1 MLKIFDVL
9 YKQAIFLLIP
19 KYLINERNKQL
30 IIETKESI
38 ANDSKHPINQYF

>member
-19 KYLINERNKQL
+19 TYLMNERNKQL
-30 IIETKESI
+30 IKETKESI
-38 ANDSKHPINQYF
+38 ANDSKHPMNQYF